1 MNRNNKSFVSYKLVG
16 GKAFLGANPIVGTTE
31 ENQRRICD
39 NCNHRCKIND
49 GIPLVGKP
57 RNAVECNMTDC
68 LNPEAK
74 KAFKAGDRTVMPKNL
89 NNQPVGNFCKF
100 FVLKKDEF
108 VSSST
113 EEVSFKPSAEA
124 DTSMPIPGEKI
135 LFVSPKRSK
144 YFYPVG
150 YVFPKSVNLDQV
162 ISFASYQEAEES
174 GRESKM

>member
-1 MNRNNKSFVSYKLVG
+1 MNRNKSFVSYNLVRNN
-16 GKAFLGANPIVGTTE
+16 AFLGNNPIIATTA
-31 ENQRRICD
+31 ENKRRICD
-39 NCNHRCKIND
+39 NCNNCNKIIGPTETICDHN
-49 GIPLVGKP
+49 
-57 RNAVECNMTDC
+57 
-68 LNPEAK
+68 EAK
-74 KAFKAGDRTVMPKNL
+74 RAFKAGEGVVMPKKL
-89 NNQPVGNFCKF
+89 DGQPVGNFCKF

-113 EEVSFKPSAEA
+113 EEVSFESSTET
-124 DTSMPIPGEKI
+124 DTSMPTPAEKI
-135 LFVSPKRSK
+135 LFVSPKRSR